1 MSADLER
8 GGENREYPVDLI
20 QTFLDNQAKELEIR
34 VQELELAKQEEL
46 HNYDVTKLSIRA
58 QLDDMERGR
67 AHRRQM
73 WSTGA
78 KLGGFFAVLFA
89 GIVALAFW
97 FDKEQFILEVLRVA
111 FYGGFGAAAG
121 AYYQKAKSVGRK
133 DESEE

>member
-1 MSADLER
+1 MSDEMER
-8 GGENREYPVDLI
+8 SGENRDLPVDLI

-34 VQELELAKQEEL
+34 VQELELAKQEEM

-58 QLDDMERGR
+58 QLDDMERNR
-67 AHRRQM
+67 THRRQM
-73 WSTGA
+73 WSIGA
-78 KLGGFFAVLFA
+78 KLGSFFALLFA

-97 FDKEQFILEVLRVA
+97 LDKEQFILEVLRVA

-121 AYYQKAKSVGRK
+121 AYYQKAKTVGRK